1 MEEQKKGFEEEAMK
15 YVDWGNEPVVEEE
28 QTKESE
34 TPAPIEEEQPQQE
47 EHEETEEE
55 MCERLQKEQQEQLKK
70 MQEQQ
75 EKVIKRMKEEMAK
88 AHDDM
93 MKAYGANVFADIDV
107 DQIMN
112 DMMNMK
118 EEDIVTP
125 ETDKIFFAW
134 IDSRF
139 PGLIEKARKNVL
151 KKIQKQKE
159 DQEKYMQEV
168 NEMFPQEG

>member
-15 YVDWGNEPVVEEE
+15 YVDWGNKPAIEEE
-28 QTKESE
+28 QPKAPEQ
-34 TPAPIEEEQPQQE
+34 PAPVEEEQPQQD

-55 MCERLQKEQQEQLKK
+55 MYERLQKEQQEQLKK

-107 DQIMN
+107 DQIMD

-134 IDSRF
+134 IASRF
-139 PGLIEKARKNVL
+139 PGLIEKAKENVL